1 MLHEAF
7 HEIRKIENVLYNQ
20 LPSFGDDFCDVFISK
35 IEHRK
40 ANPETKE
47 SLERRFRAQSPAA
60 RHHLSV
66 EEAVQSALDLQADEN
81 NRYYDVLAL
90 KNNARLREEL
100 FCGLFGS
107 FSRCA
112 LLLYCASHPRMAILG
127 TNAPFAARQR
137 VVSCERQFCRPP
149 S

>member
-81 NRYYDVLAL
+81 NRYHDVLAL

-100 FCGLFGS
+100 FCDDL
-107 FSRCA
+107 
-112 LLLYCASHPRMAILG
+112 PR
-127 TNAPFAARQR
+127 
-137 VVSCERQFCRPP
+137 
-149 S
+149 